1 MHCLYVPVYIMSS
14 FLCACLS
21 CLPVCVFMNY
31 VSLSVC
37 LCIISLVCVVV
48 SCLFMYKCIM
58 SPCMCSCIR
67 SPCMCACWTCLL
79 KHMPVYHVSLWVRLC
94 IMSRMSQPRLFK
106 PYTKIIVSQSI
117 WDMLNT
123 KFNMC
128 PNQHKGFVFLNQ
140 SLSCLS
146 SQGIEWFCKS
156 LHSGETWINS

>member
-1 MHCLYVPVYIMSS
+1 MSQKLAKYHITRALSLCACVLHVSFFVYMCIMSS
-14 FLCACLS
+14 CMCR
-21 CLPVCVFMNY
+21 Y
-31 VSLSVC
+31 VSCVLVSVPVHHVSVC
-37 LCIISLVCVVV
+37 AVV

-106 PYTKIIVSQSI
+106 QYTRIIVSQSI
-117 WDMLNT
+117 WDILNT

-128 PNQHKGFVFLNQ
+128 PNQHKGLVF
-140 SLSCLS
+140 
-146 SQGIEWFCKS
+146 F
-156 LHSGETWINS
+156 